1 MNNNTNNRYYANSES
16 YKMSERTHKGMKVI
30 EYKPVRDNKAQTEHN
45 EYITR
50 RCIEI
55 LKRYNQI

>member
-16 YKMSERTHKGMKVI
+16 YKTSERTHKGMKVI

-50 RCIEI
+50 RCIKLI
-55 LKRYNQI
+55 

>member
-16 YKMSERTHKGMKVI
+16 YKMSERTHNGMKVR

-50 RCIEI
+50 RCVEI
-55 LKRYNQI
+55 LKRYHQI